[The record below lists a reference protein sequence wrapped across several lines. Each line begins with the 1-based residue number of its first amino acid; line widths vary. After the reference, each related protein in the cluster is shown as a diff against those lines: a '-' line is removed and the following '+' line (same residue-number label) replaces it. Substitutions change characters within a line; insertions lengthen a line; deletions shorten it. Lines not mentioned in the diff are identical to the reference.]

1 MICNSN
7 YLCGYICVDI
17 SILQSYRFIFLYEC
31 FYPNKHK
38 FLLELKI
45 SVNEYLGVISADGK
59 KT

>member
-17 SILQSYRFIFLYEC
+17 SILQSYTLFVYRNI
-31 FYPNKHK
+31 FYPNENK

>member
-17 SILQSYRFIFLYEC
+17 SILQSFRFLYEC
-31 FYPNKHK
+31 FYPNENK

>member
-17 SILQSYRFIFLYEC
+17 SNTNSYAIFLYEC